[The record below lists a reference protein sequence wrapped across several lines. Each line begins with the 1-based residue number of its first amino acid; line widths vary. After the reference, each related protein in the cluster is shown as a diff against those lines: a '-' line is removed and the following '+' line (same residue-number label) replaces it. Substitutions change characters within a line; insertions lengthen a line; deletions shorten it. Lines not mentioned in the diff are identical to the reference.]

1 MGGQHASRDGG
12 QGRGAPGRGGGAA
25 DLTGGLDG
33 IFREHWWAAVA
44 VVTRLVGD
52 LDVAEDAVQE
62 ACAAALVQWPT
73 SGVPASPR
81 AWLIGVARHKALDVI
96 RREARRAGK
105 EAAATAQAAA
115 AAEAAA
121 TAPPTPWAA
130 GQLPPDDQLPPGDQL
145 TADDQLAL
153 VLMCC
158 HPALALPAR
167 TALTLRAV
175 CGLSTAQIASVFL
188 VPEATMAQRLVRAKR
203 RIRQA
208 GIAMKMPSP
217 AELPGRLAAV
227 LRVIYLVFTEGHMAS
242 SGPDLVRSEVCEQAI
257 RLARELVRLVPGE
270 PEPAGLLALL
280 LLADARRPARVSPAG
295 ELVQLADQ
303 DRSRWDA
310 TRISEGRD
318 LVAGALAARRPGPY
332 QLQAAIAACHCDAPS
347 AEATDWRQIVAL
359 YDALLVIEPT
369 PVAAANRAAAVAMAD
384 GPAAGLAILAGL
396 SAEPALAGWAP
407 LHIAMAQ
414 LHSRLGDTIRALGEY
429 RLALQLGGPDAQRAF
444 IRSRMRDLGAEQ
456 R

>member
-1 MGGQHASRDGG
+1 M
-12 QGRGAPGRGGGAA
+12 
-25 DLTGGLDG
+25 
-33 IFREHWWAAVA
+33 A

-52 LDVAEDAVQE
+52 LDVAEDAVQD
-62 ACAAALVQWPT
+62 ACTAALVQWPA
-73 SGVPASPR
+73 SGVPAAPR
-81 AWLIGVARHKALDVI
+81 AWLISVARHKALDVI

-105 EAAATAQAAA
+105 EAAAVT
-115 AAEAAA
+115 EAAPPGAPSA
-121 TAPPTPWAA
+121 TDR
-130 GQLPPDDQLPPGDQL
+130 LPADDQLSP
-145 TADDQLAL
+145 DDQLAL

-203 RIRQA
+203 KIRQA
-208 GIAMKMPSP
+208 GIAMTMPSP

-227 LRVIYLVFTEGHMAS
+227 LRVIYLVFTEGHLAS
-242 SGPDLVRSEVCEQAI
+242 SGPDLIRGEACEQAI
-257 RLARELVRLVPGE
+257 RLARELVRLAPGQ
-270 PEPAGLLALL
+270 PEAAGLLALL
-280 LLADARRPARVSPAG
+280 LLTDARRAARVSPAG

-310 TRISEGRD
+310 ARIAEGRD

-347 AEATDWRQIVAL
+347 AETTDWRQIVAL
-359 YDALLVIEPT
+359 YDALLIVEPT

-384 GPAAGLAILAGL
+384 GPAAGLAIMTRLA
-396 SAEPALAGWAP
+396 AEPALAGWAP
-407 LHIAMAQ
+407 LHIAKAQ
-414 LHSRLGDTIRALGEY
+414 LHGQLGDTDRALAGY
-429 RLALQLGGPDAQRAF
+429 QLALQLGGSDAQREF
-444 IRSRMRDLGAEQ
+444 IRSRLRDLSSPQAD
-456 R
+456 

>member
-1 MGGQHASRDGG
+1 VGGQHASRDGG

-52 LDVAEDAVQE
+52 LDIAEDAVQE

-73 SGVPASPR
+73 SGVPASPQ

-105 EAAATAQAAA
+105 EAAAPA
-115 AAEAAA
+115 
-121 TAPPTPWAA
+121 PWAA
-130 GQLPPDDQLPPGDQL
+130 DQLPPDDQLPAGDQL

-203 RIRQA
+203 KIRQA
-208 GIAMKMPSP
+208 GIAMNMPSP

-257 RLARELVRLVPGE
+257 RLARELVRLAPGE
-270 PEPAGLLALL
+270 PEATGLLALL
-280 LLADARRPARVSPAG
+280 LLTDARRAARVSPAG

-318 LVAGALAARRPGPY
+318 LVARALSARRPGPY

-414 LHSRLGDTIRALGEY
+414 LHSRLGDAIQALGEY

-444 IRSRMRDLGAEQ
+444 IRSQMRDLGAEQ

>member
-1 MGGQHASRDGG
+1 
-12 QGRGAPGRGGGAA
+12 
-25 DLTGGLDG
+25 
-33 IFREHWWAAVA
+33 VA

-52 LDVAEDAVQE
+52 LDVAEDAVQD
-62 ACAAALVQWPT
+62 ACAAALVQWPA

-81 AWLIGVARHKALDVI
+81 AWLISVARHKALDVI

-105 EAAATAQAAA
+105 EAAAVT
-115 AAEAAA
+115 EAAA
-121 TAPPTPWAA
+121 PSATDR
-130 GQLPPDDQLPPGDQL
+130 LPADDQLSP
-145 TADDQLAL
+145 DDQLAL

-188 VPEATMAQRLVRAKR
+188 VPETTMAQRLVRAKR
-203 RIRQA
+203 KIRQA

-227 LRVIYLVFTEGHMAS
+227 LRVIYLVFTEGHLAS
-242 SGPDLVRSEVCEQAI
+242 SGPDLIRSEVCEQAI
-257 RLARELVRLVPGE
+257 RLARELMRLVPGE
-270 PEPAGLLALL
+270 PEAAGLLALL
-280 LLADARRPARVSPAG
+280 LLTDARRAARVSAAG

-310 TRISEGRD
+310 ARIAEGRD
-318 LVAGALAARRPGPY
+318 LVARVFAARRPGPY

-359 YDALLVIEPT
+359 YDALLVVEPT
-369 PVAAANRAAAVAMAD
+369 PVTAANRAAAVAMAD
-384 GPAAGLAILAGL
+384 GPAAGLAIMTQLA
-396 SAEPALAGWAP
+396 AEPALAGWAP

-414 LHSRLGDTIRALGEY
+414 LHGQLGNTGQALAGY
-429 RLALQLGGPDAQRAF
+429 QLALQLGGSDAQREF
-444 IRSRMRDLGAEQ
+444 IRSRLRNLSSAKAD
-456 R
+456 